1 MDIRTL
7 LFADLVVQVCCGAGL
22 LLMSGSIPG
31 LKGLRWFAWAYGAA
45 GTGLLLAILHPSV
58 LSNSWPLLLGRSLLL
73 LGAVLMTQG
82 IAEFVVPTAS
92 VLGWGSGLVLAFGAL
107 DAFSSRLGRG
117 NDLAVSLFGLAF
129 GAQLLVS
136 IFVLLGDHEPS
147 ERAPSR
153 TIAWTLAGVAA
164 LSLSRAVLAPLR
176 GIGPDLLANDAFRF
190 GGLVLY
196 MVFSAGMAF
205 GFVWLMTARLRNQL
219 EQQARTDALT
229 GVLNRRALDAEG
241 QREMAAS
248 LRRNAPLAVLAI
260 DIDHFKRLND
270 THGHAAGD
278 VALAAAARWL
288 AHDLRSSDLL
298 ARFGGEEFIAV
309 LPDRDAERGMLVA
322 ERLRSRLETL
332 EVEHDRQRI
341 RLTASFGVAVLEGEN
356 DAWGQLLRRADHAL
370 YEAKRAGRNCVRMAG
385 DSAAFAAVVTP
396 SSTRIF
402 SGLA

>member
-45 GTGLLLAILHPSV
+45 STGLLLAILHPSV
-58 LSNSWPLLLGRSLLL
+58 ITNSWPLLLGRSLLL

-82 IAEFVVPTAS
+82 IAEFVVPTAN
-92 VLGWGSGLVLAFGAL
+92 VLGWGGGLVLVFAAL
-107 DAFSSRLGRG
+107 DAITSRLRRD
-117 NDLAVSLFGLAF
+117 NQVSVSLFGVAF
-129 GAQLLVS
+129 AAQLLVG

-153 TIAWTLAGVAA
+153 TIAWMLAAISA
-164 LSLSRAVLAPLR
+164 ISLSRAALAPLR
-176 GIGPDLLANDAFRF
+176 GIGANLLANDAFRF

-219 EQQARTDALT
+219 EQLARTDALT

-248 LRRNAPLAVLAI
+248 LRRNAPLAILAI

-309 LPDRDAERGMLVA
+309 LPDRDAERGLLVA
-322 ERLRSRLETL
+322 ERLRARLEAL
-332 EVEHDRQRI
+332 EVEHENQRI

-356 DAWGQLLRRADHAL
+356 DAWGQILRRADHAL
-370 YEAKRAGRNCVRMAG
+370 YEAKRAGRNCVRIAG
-385 DSAAFAAVVTP
+385 DSAAFAAAVSP